1 MPKFN
6 EYTEKTN
13 PDDADIFLLQDVV
26 STKKTTFLGIFNQI
40 RTKLGLGALANK
52 NKVSQS
58 DLEDALTEFIN
69 GKLTASGIADDLNTT
84 DITKV
89 LSAPQGKALLGY
101 IGTLSSLST
110 AQKTNLVVAINEVVT
125 SVATLNS
132 NLGGLRFEHQLI
144 ASVTDAY
151 SADNVLSFSGSQLY
165 PGSFQNC
172 VFLALLN
179 SAASTGKQSVY
190 LIIMG
195 AADAAPVLIK
205 IDGGSDTLYPK
216 LAKTS
221 SNRVYAVW
229 STSATA
235 GIHTSLFKLY

>member
-40 RTKLGLGALANK
+40 RTKLGLGELAGK

-58 DLEDALTEFIN
+58 DLGDALTEFIN
-69 GKLTASGIADDLNTT
+69 GKLTASGIADDLITT

-132 NLGGLRFEHQLI
+132 NLTVKTRTIEGAYLNMQVTSYGEI
-144 ASVTDAY
+144 AWVRISGYPKVAMNNGQKYTLFRPSAETPMYSLYRRISTSSTAGFIFQMSNTDAEV
-151 SADNVLSFSGSQLY
+151 SITPFGADITTSIGVNVSECY
-165 PGSFQNC
+165 
-172 VFLALLN
+172 
-179 SAASTGKQSVY
+179 
-190 LIIMG
+190 IM
-195 AADAAPVLIK
+195 K
-205 IDGGSDTLYPK
+205 
-216 LAKTS
+216 
-221 SNRVYAVW
+221 
-229 STSATA
+229 
-235 GIHTSLFKLY
+235 